1 MPFGFATRLAEDGTC
16 ASSESGGGAFVD
28 SDGCGDGASGSDG
41 AKCGLVVHKRGLDYE
56 EGRMYTIGVTVAA
69 VTVDCEIPR

>member
-28 SDGCGDGASGSDG
+28 SDGCGDGASGSYG
-41 AKCGLVVHKRGLDYE
+41 AKCGLVVHKRGLDY
-56 EGRMYTIGVTVAA
+56 
-69 VTVDCEIPR
+69 